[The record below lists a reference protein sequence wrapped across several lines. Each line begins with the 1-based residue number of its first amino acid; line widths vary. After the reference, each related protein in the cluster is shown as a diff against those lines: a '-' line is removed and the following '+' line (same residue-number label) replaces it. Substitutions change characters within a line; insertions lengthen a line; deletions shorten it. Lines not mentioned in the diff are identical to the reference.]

1 MTRGTMILRATRAG
15 RLARIGRYHPYARMI
30 NRGLTAYRYGR
41 AGYKTARRVY
51 SAGRS
56 TYRTI
61 RAASRRRAAF
71 VRRRRTMARVG
82 QRVGSMT
89 AKWDQVKTNLT
100 NINPETLYQVPL
112 LDIVK
117 ESSGVTAYD
126 RRKTDH
132 VNFRG
137 IKFCVNCRAE
147 GALGTAVAW
156 MNIAI
161 ISPRTDLTSSEAIPN
176 AEFFRNPNGTSRGT
190 NFDDAS
196 QNNVDYKCNAINTD
210 KYNIHKRSSFVIGP
224 SNSTEGN
231 KNGYLEWYMPIKRQI
246 RYNGGSSIK
255 PEGKNMYM
263 VWWFSTS
270 DGGTPANSVRFQYS
284 FKKYWREPE
293 SS

>member
-1 MTRGTMILRATRAG
+1 MILRATRAG
-15 RLARIGRYHPYARMI
+15 RLAKLGRYHPYARMI

-41 AGYKTARRVY
+41 VGYKTARRLY
-51 SAGRS
+51 TTGRS
-56 TYRTI
+56 TYRVI
-61 RAASRRRAAF
+61 RAAKRKRANY

-82 QRVGSMT
+82 ERVGSMT
-89 AKWDQVKTNLT
+89 AKWDQLKTNLT

-112 LDIVK
+112 LDLNK
-117 ESSGVTAYD
+117 EFGGTTAYD

-137 IKFCVNCRAE
+137 IKFCINTRTE
-147 GALGTAVAW
+147 GALGTAMAW

-161 ISPRTDLTSSEAIPN
+161 ISPKSDLASNELIPN
-176 AEFFRNPNGTSRGT
+176 AEFFRNPSGSRRFT
-190 NFDDAS
+190 DFNDAS

-224 SNSTEGN
+224 NNSTEGN

-246 RYNGGSSIK
+246 RYNESNTK

-284 FKKYWREPE
+284 LKKYWREPQ
-293 SS
+293 ST